1 MCSSV
6 LRTSSKGNIIKTKN
20 PINDECRKSAGR
32 VGSTFA
38 TAPVLTA
45 TNIDIAI
52 GKVNCWK
59 ISSGREVHQ
68 VNRKVWRTAREKNN
82 KARERERGST
92 QHPAS
97 FNVHC
102 AHCIERMKV
111 PTLFDN
117 LETMTVINVYKEL
130 LWKCQDPYSN
140 HHEHVT
146 TTWTRPQPDLAEE
159 CHSPETARRRRQR
172 QGYRERVVQSPTTIT
187 RAKK

>member
-1 MCSSV
+1 MNV
-6 LRTSSKGNIIKTKN
+6 EKV
-20 PINDECRKSAGR
+20 R
-32 VGSTFA
+32 VGLVPLSTPRPSWLPLIS
-38 TAPVLTA
+38 TLPLEKWTV
-45 TNIDIAI
+45 
-52 GKVNCWK
+52 GK
-59 ISSGREVHQ
+59 SRQ
-68 VNRKVWRTAREKNN
+68 VERCIKWTEKCDEQREK
-82 KARERERGST
+82 KITKQEREGEGAPST

-140 HHEHVT
+140 HHQHVT